1 MIEIVDM
8 RVDLLCYV
16 SDSLC
21 GTVNRA
27 VPVRLLRSP
36 QSDCRPNGDEVDL
49 ELAWLTAA
57 WCQIVGLNSFKE
69 RGKKRL
75 IFHVFILP
83 ISHSVLYN
91 VCSLEWVVLIFCF
104 FGTRSHPN

>member
-49 ELAWLTAA
+49 KLACLTAA
-57 WCQIVGLNSFKE
+57 WCQIVGLNS
-69 RGKKRL
+69 
-75 IFHVFILP
+75 I
-83 ISHSVLYN
+83 
-91 VCSLEWVVLIFCF
+91 
-104 FGTRSHPN
+104 